1 MARQPRLAV
10 AKLPHFVIHRGH
22 NGGPVVTDDHDRSAL
37 LTALRDAARAHGVAV
52 HGYGLLGNELQLLLT
67 PATAE
72 SLSLALQALGRRH
85 AAVFN
90 RRHGRS
96 GALWDG
102 RFRAAV
108 IEPGASMLLALRC
121 IDTVGMDPTGHSAPS
136 AMVSSAGHR
145 LGDRHDDMLADPAE
159 YWQLGNTP
167 FDREAAYRALLS
179 EPLPALEADRVRR
192 AVLGCRCVGSAAF
205 LDRLRLEV
213 GRPLQPRGRGR
224 PRLTERAEAG

>member
-10 AKLPHFVIHRGH
+10 ANLPHYVIHRGH
-22 NGGPVVTDDHDRSAL
+22 NGGAVVSDDQDRSSL
-37 LTALRDAARAHGVAV
+37 LTVLRDAARAHGVAV

-67 PATAE
+67 PASAAA
-72 SLSLALQALGRRH
+72 LSLALQALGRRH

-108 IEPGASMLLALRC
+108 LEPGAPMLLALRF
-121 IDTVGMDPTGHSAPS
+121 IDTLGMDPTGSVAPS
-136 AMVSSAGHR
+136 ALVSSAGHR
-145 LGDRHDDMLADPAE
+145 LGDRHDDMLTDPPE

-167 FDREAAYRALLS
+167 FDREAAYRVLLA
-179 EPLPALEADRVRR
+179 EPLPAADADRLRL
-192 AVLGCRCVGSAAF
+192 AVLGCRGVGSAAF
-205 LDRLRLEV
+205 FDRLQLEV
-213 GRPLQPRGRGR
+213 GRPLQLRGRGR
-224 PRLTERAEAG
+224 PRRTERHEAR